1 MLRLVV
7 LSPVYDGRYRAVHFS
22 VFLSWVPLALASA
35 ADPLALHC
43 LFSLIIQRVSFFLA
57 LLSIVVLVA
66 DLLDVTTECR
76 TGRVSKLQ
84 YEAT

>member
-1 MLRLVV
+1 MLPARQRVLRLVV

-43 LFSLIIQRVSFFLA
+43 LFSLIIQRLIFSGLA
-57 LLSIVVLVA
+57 VHRGIGGGPLGCDNGVLDGESI
-66 DLLDVTTECR
+66 
-76 TGRVSKLQ
+76 
-84 YEAT
+84 

>member
-1 MLRLVV
+1 MLPARQRVLRLVV

-43 LFSLIIQRVSFFLA
+43 LFSLIIQRVSLA

-66 DLLDVTTECR
+66 DLGCDN
-76 TGRVSKLQ
+76 GVSDG
-84 YEAT
+84 EGI